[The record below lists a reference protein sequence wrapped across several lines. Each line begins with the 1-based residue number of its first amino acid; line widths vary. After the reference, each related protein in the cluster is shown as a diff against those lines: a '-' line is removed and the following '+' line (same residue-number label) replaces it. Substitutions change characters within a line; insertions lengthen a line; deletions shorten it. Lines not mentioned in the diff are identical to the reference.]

1 MWIRRKSRI
10 QKTIPSCLNCNAPF
24 YDARDNYCTNCG
36 QARTDG
42 RITFP
47 HLVKDA
53 FRDILNIDSRIF
65 LSLRD
70 LIKPGVLTQNFFEG
84 RHQTYY
90 PPARFFFV
98 TMVLHFAL
106 FGYIL
111 NTSLTMDI
119 PDLTQEEEI
128 KEAQHT
134 KLLLD
139 TVLLNLQGTNVDK
152 NYLSQLDSLRNRYD
166 QLSHDSI
173 ELSIL
178 DFEINGQTNS
188 SNILLAKSLLKKL
201 HLMPQKS
208 GILFSNE
215 LASNI
220 YTHTFEPK
228 PRLMI
233 FGAGEDVIPLVD
245 LANKTGFS
253 VIVSDWRPALCNKEV
268 FPKADQLIVGFPEE
282 SLEKIGFHPTDSAIV
297 VSHNFQRDKEYLQ
310 YLLTKEIRYL
320 GVLGS
325 KNRTQRLLEG
335 NIIPP
340 HVKSPI
346 GLSIGAEGP
355 EEIAVSIVAELIQQ
369 RKKIKEG
376 ITHEKWNHRH
386 ISCCG

>member
-1 MWIRRKSRI
+1 MEAI
-10 QKTIPSCLNCNAPF
+10 
-24 YDARDNYCTNCG
+24 
-36 QARTDG
+36 
-42 RITFP
+42 
-47 HLVKDA
+47 H
-53 FRDILNIDSRIF
+53 DILQKISTSNE
-65 LSLRD
+65 
-70 LIKPGVLTQNFFEG
+70 GVLATIIRVEGSAYRKEGTSMLFHQNGSRTGILSAGCLETDLELRVKEWFGTSEP
-84 RHQTYY
+84 QTIVYHMQ
-90 PPARFFFV
+90 AE
-98 TMVLHFAL
+98 
-106 FGYIL
+106 
-111 NTSLTMDI
+111 D
-119 PDLTQEEEI
+119 DLSWGQGAGCNGI
-128 KEAQHT
+128 I
-134 KLLLD
+134 
-139 TVLLNLQGTNVDK
+139 TVLLEPIDDQLLEHLIILK
-152 NYLSQLDSLRNRYD
+152 NHLELGNRVTMIKQLDEH
-166 QLSHDSI
+166 LSASSCLFMTDDGTIFGSWT
-173 ELSIL
+173 
-178 DFEINGQTNS
+178 G
-188 SNILLAKSLLKKL
+188 SNILSAKSLLKNY

-208 GILFSNE
+208 GTLFSTE

-268 FPKADQLIVGFPEE
+268 FPKADQLIVGFPME
-282 SLEKIGFHPTDSAIV
+282 SLEKLTFFPTDSAIV

-369 RKKIKEG
+369 QRKKSKEG
-376 ITHEKWNHRH
+376 ITYEKWNHRH